1 MTNNT
6 VNDQPNVRS
15 SMLSYAGIVLGSI
28 LILFAAR
35 GDLWLDEIWSV
46 FFAEAAESPWEILA
60 RFKHDNN
67 HVLNTLYLYI
77 IGKQQHLMV
86 YRGLA
91 IASGIGSLILL
102 RKIASRW
109 GGVESVI
116 VVLLAGTSY
125 PLLLY
130 FSEARGYAPAIFS
143 GLLSFF
149 LLRECQRQFHPVR
162 LVLFWCA
169 SILGVLSH
177 LTFAIV
183 FLSLAIFTV
192 HFELSTDAPFAR
204 RLLQAS
210 KYLLVPGV
218 FITAFY
224 LFYAREMTIGGGPAV
239 DKFTVLAQGA
249 AAALGVP
256 DAARFLGIPLVLLT
270 ILWSLA
276 LLFREG
282 DREWLYYVSV
292 FIVAPSL
299 AIILAGSSYFNY
311 RYVIVCFPF
320 LYLVISRLL
329 AKVYHRDAKAY
340 HYLAFLVLGLYI
352 TGQAFRLAPF
362 FEYGRGSY
370 RPIISEMA
378 KTSSGTM
385 IPVGSD
391 NDFRN
396 KMLIEFYSR
405 FLDEGKKLRYI
416 DQQFWTSEPPEW
428 LILHSFDESI
438 VPETWIATAEGQ
450 MYRLTRTEKYSG
462 NSGMIWFLYRNS
474 GS

>member
-1 MTNNT
+1 MINNVT
-6 VNDQPNVRS
+6 KDQLTARS
-15 SMLSYAGIVLGSI
+15 SMLTGAGIVLGSI

-46 FFAEAAESPWEILA
+46 FFAEAAKSPWDILA

-67 HVLNTLYLYI
+67 HVLNTLYLYG
-77 IGKQQHLMV
+77 IGKQQHLML

-91 IASGIGSLILL
+91 IASGIGSLVLL

-109 GGVESVI
+109 GGAESVI
-116 VVLLAGTSY
+116 AVLLAGTSY

-130 FSEARGYAPAIFS
+130 FSEARGYGPAIFF

-169 SILGVLSH
+169 STLGVLSH

-183 FLSLAIFTV
+183 FLSLVIFTV
-192 HFELSTDAPFAR
+192 HYELGADAPFAR
-204 RLLQAS
+204 RSLQVG
-210 KYLLVPGV
+210 KYLFVPGV
-218 FITAFY
+218 FIAAWY

-239 DKFTVLAQGA
+239 DRFTVLAQGA
-249 AAALGVP
+249 ASAAGVP
-256 DAARFLGIPLVLLT
+256 DAVRFLGIPLVLLT
-270 ILWSLA
+270 VLWSLA

-282 DREWLYYVSV
+282 DREWSFYGSV
-292 FIVAPSL
+292 LLVAPSL
-299 AIILAGSSYFNY
+299 AVMLAGSSYFNY

-320 LYLVISRLL
+320 LYLIISRLL
-329 AKVYHRDAKAY
+329 AKVYHRDAKVY
-340 HYLAFLVLGLYI
+340 RYLAFLVLGLYL

-370 RPIISEMA
+370 RPVIAEMA
-378 KTSSGTM
+378 KTSSGAVIT
-385 IPVGSD
+385 VGSD

-396 KMLIEFYSR
+396 RMLIEFYSR
-405 FLDEGKKLRYI
+405 FLDAGKKLRYI
-416 DQQFWTSEPPEW
+416 DQQLWTGDPPEW
-428 LILHSFDESI
+428 IILHSLDEAD
-438 VPETWIATAEGQ
+438 VPEPWITATDGR
-450 MYRLTRTEKYSG
+450 MYRLIRSEGFSG
-462 NSGMIWFLYRNS
+462 NSGFSWFLYRNS
-474 GS
+474 SR